1 MFNSLPIVTRLYFL
15 ISHVILPIG
24 SEVVMPLQKL
34 HNLVRAIA
42 PEYKDC
48 LKLNWQA
55 ARVDSCKEDLVPMAK
70 EKTATVQTIGRQELS
85 RRIAKQAKLS
95 QKQASEVLEATLD
108 SIREA
113 LQNGDEVRLVGFG
126 SFKVRTSAERKGVN
140 PRDGKEI
147 VVPAKERVRFSP
159 GKELSEAVEKK

>member
-1 MFNSLPIVTRLYFL
+1 
-15 ISHVILPIG
+15 
-24 SEVVMPLQKL
+24 
-34 HNLVRAIA
+34 
-42 PEYKDC
+42 
-48 LKLNWQA
+48 
-55 ARVDSCKEDLVPMAK
+55 MAK
-70 EKTATVQTIGRQELS
+70 EKTATAQTIGRQELS

-108 SIREA
+108 AIREA